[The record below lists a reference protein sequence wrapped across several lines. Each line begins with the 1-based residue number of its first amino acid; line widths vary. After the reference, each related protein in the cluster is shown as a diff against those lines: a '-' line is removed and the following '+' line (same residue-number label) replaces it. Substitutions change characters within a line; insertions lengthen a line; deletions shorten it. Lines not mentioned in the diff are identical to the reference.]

1 MSGFNGIPRAGCHK
15 LSHLPWL
22 VVSKALI
29 LVLQCMVVR
38 PFQGLKDIFSRFF
51 NKEVMLMLTL
61 TPTTSSATPK
71 SQNLEAPLGCRN
83 SRNTRFISG
92 SN

>member
-1 MSGFNGIPRAGCHK
+1 MPQACTFAMACDEQNNHSGYKVHGNQAS
-15 LSHLPWL
+15 L
-22 VVSKALI
+22 
-29 LVLQCMVVR
+29 
-38 PFQGLKDIFSRFF
+38 GLKDIFSRFF

-61 TPTTSSATPK
+61 TLTPTTTSATPK